1 MSTVTSAS
9 PTNAAAQ
16 NQPHRR
22 GCLFYVKRGLLAL
35 VGLLAVLLILG
46 FSYETIMAAGDA
58 QRYPAPGQLV
68 MVDGYSMHIRCL
80 GEGSPTVILESGAGG
95 FSMMWPETIVTQL
108 SQTTRVCAYDR
119 AGYGWSDPRLE
130 PRTAWQ
136 IASELH
142 HLLENA
148 QIEAPYI
155 LVGASNGGL
164 YVRSY
169 TADYPQEVAGLVLVD
184 GTSEAELD
192 KTKGLPGGI
201 FAVMGRLGIFRLFP
215 DMICPG
221 SACDETAK
229 PMIAAFR
236 GRASLYQT
244 VDNEWAALQASDAL
258 AILRERLSPPASLSD
273 TPLVILRANQSG
285 VPESDMDTRY
295 RSYIASDR
303 ETMTALSSN
312 HRYIL
317 VSGGHAIANEHP
329 GLLIESVNAV
339 VEATHTGDVLAK

>member
-1 MSTVTSAS
+1 MI
-9 PTNAAAQ
+9 AQ
-16 NQPHRR
+16 
-22 GCLFYVKRGLLAL
+22 V
-35 VGLLAVLLILG
+35 
-46 FSYETIMAAGDA
+46 MAGAIHA
-58 QRYPAPGQLV
+58 WSRAPPGRL
-68 MVDGYSMHIRCL
+68 
-80 GEGSPTVILESGAGG
+80 
-95 FSMMWPETIVTQL
+95 
-108 SQTTRVCAYDR
+108 R
-119 AGYGWSDPRLE
+119 AK
-130 PRTAWQ
+130 
-136 IASELH
+136 LH

-169 TADYPQEVAGLVLVD
+169 AADYPQEVAGLVLVD

-192 KTKGLPGGI
+192 KIKGLPGEI

-244 VDNEWAALQASDAL
+244 VDDEWAALQASDAL

-273 TPLVILRANQSG
+273 TPLVILRATSL
-285 VPESDMDTRY
+285 VY
-295 RSYIASDR
+295 RR
-303 ETMTALSSN
+303 
-312 HRYIL
+312 
-317 VSGGHAIANEHP
+317 AIWTPAI
-329 GLLIESVNAV
+329 G
-339 VEATHTGDVLAK
+339 ATLPVTVKL